1 MPGCESSRAFFCG
14 KVIMTRTGAQLLV
27 ECLLNQDVDMGF
39 GVPGESYLAVLDAL
53 LDVSNRFK
61 FVGCR
66 NEGGGAFMAEA
77 YGKLTGKPGILF
89 VTRGPGATNAS
100 IGIHTAMQDSTPMV
114 IFVGQIETGM
124 RGREAFQELDYKAV
138 FGSMAKWVVE
148 IDDADRVPELV
159 ARAFSMALS
168 GRPGPVVVALP
179 EDMLVQKTDAVPRGL
194 IRPVQADPGQAAI
207 AEAMQ
212 ALRQAKRP
220 VIVAGGGGWAD
231 DGKAALKTFAEAN
244 NLPVVV
250 SFRSQDVIDNYSPSY
265 IGDAAF
271 VLAPEIRSFLD
282 ESDLIV
288 ALNVRFGETL
298 TAGYTLFDPTNF
310 DKKLIH
316 IHASEEEIGKIF
328 TADLSIVSE
337 PNRAAIALA
346 KCEPVENA
354 SWSERTM
361 VARAAWEDGFEV
373 RPQPGQV
380 DMGEIMKYLRGR
392 LPDDTI
398 ITNGA
403 GNFAIWSG
411 RFLHYGAGLRLL
423 GPQAGSMGAGVPAAV
438 AAKLAEPH
446 RFVLCFAGDG
456 DFQMTGT
463 ELGTALQYGAALV
476 ILVLNNG
483 TYGTIRMHQERDYP
497 GRVSGTDIVNPDF
510 AMIAQAYGMHG
521 ERVEKTEEFEAAFE
535 RACSSRT
542 GGLIELIVDSEGI
555 SYKTTISELRAR
567 NS

>member
-1 MPGCESSRAFFCG
+1 MA
-14 KVIMTRTGAQLLV
+14 RTGAQLLV
-27 ECLLNQDVDMGF
+27 ECLLNQEVDIGF

-53 LDVSNRFK
+53 HDVSNRFR
-61 FVGCR
+61 FIGCR

-114 IFVGQIETGM
+114 VFVGQIETGM
-124 RGREAFQELDYKAV
+124 RGREAFQELDYRAV

-179 EDMLVQKTDAVPRGL
+179 EDMLVQMTEAQPRGL
-194 IRPVQADPGQAAI
+194 IRPVQAEPSQSSIGAVMDALKQAS
-207 AEAMQ
+207 
-212 ALRQAKRP
+212 KP
-220 VIVAGGGGWAD
+220 VIVAGGGGWGD
-231 DGKAALKTFAEAN
+231 EGKAALKAFAEAN
-244 NLPVVV
+244 NLPVIVT
-250 SFRSQDVIDNYSPSY
+250 FRSQDVIDNHSPSY

-271 VLAPEIRSFLD
+271 ALAPEIRAFLE
-282 ESDLIV
+282 ESDLLV

-298 TAGYTLFDPTNF
+298 TAGYTLFDPAQF

-316 IHASEEEIGKIF
+316 IHASDDEIGKIF
-328 TADLSIVSE
+328 TPDLAILSE
-337 PNRAAIALA
+337 PNLAALA
-346 KCEPVENA
+346 LAGQEKLEQTPWA
-354 SWSERTM
+354 DRTQT
-361 VARAAWEDGFEV
+361 ARALWEEGLTV
-373 RPQPGQV
+373 RPQPGNV
-380 DMGEIMKYLRGR
+380 DMGEIMKYLRQR
-392 LPDDTI
+392 LPEDTI

-411 RFLHYGAGLRLL
+411 RFLHYGAGMRLL

-463 ELGTALQYGAALV
+463 ELGTAMQYGAAPV
-476 ILVLNNG
+476 FLVLNNG

-497 GRVSGTDIVNPDF
+497 GRVSGTDIINPDF
-510 AMIAQAYGMHG
+510 AMIAKAYGMHG
-521 ERVEKTEEFEAAFE
+521 ERVERTEDFEAAFE
-535 RACSSRT
+535 RACASHS
-542 GGLIELIVDSEGI
+542 GGLVELIIDSEGI
-555 SYKTTISELRAR
+555 SHKTTISELRAR
-567 NS
+567 KS